1 MTKQKESYT
10 IARLV
15 RGETFEILVDPDNA
29 LKYKMGE
36 KVPISKV
43 LIYEEI
49 YTDAKKGIRASEEQL
64 LKTFKTKDKLAI
76 ATKILTEG
84 TLQITS
90 EQRHRLIEEKKR
102 QIIEF
107 ISKNAVDPRTRL
119 PHPPQRIE
127 LAMEQAGVSID
138 PFIDAKE
145 QATKVIEKLSP
156 ILPMKV
162 GMARMYVRVPGEF
175 VGKAYGLLKNVGK
188 IIKEEYKGD
197 GSWVGEVEVM
207 VGLQADLIEKLNKLC
222 SGRAEARPIE

>member
-29 LKYKMGE
+29 LRYKMGE
-36 KVPISKV
+36 KIPISKI

-64 LKTFKTKDKLAI
+64 MKAFKTKDKLAV

-90 EQRHRLIEEKKR
+90 EQRHKLIEEKKR

-145 QATKVIEKLSP
+145 QAMKVIEKLSP

-162 GMARMYVRVPGEF
+162 GMTRMYVRVPGEY

-188 IIKEEYKGD
+188 ILKEEYKGD
-197 GSWVGEVEVM
+197 GSWVGEVEIL

>member
-29 LKYKMGE
+29 LRYKMGE
-36 KVPISKV
+36 KIHISKV

-64 LKTFKTKDKLAI
+64 MKAFKTKDKLAI

-119 PHPPQRIE
+119 PHPPQRVE

-145 QATKVIEKLSP
+145 QAMKVIEKLSP

-162 GMARMYVRVPGEF
+162 GMTRMYVRVPGEY

-188 IIKEEYKGD
+188 ILKEEYRGD
-197 GSWVGEVEVM
+197 GSWVGEVEIL

-222 SGRAEARPIE
+222 SGRAEVKPIE

>member
-15 RGETFEILVDPDNA
+15 RGDTFEILVDPDNA

-36 KVPISKV
+36 KIPISKV

-64 LKTFKTKDKLAI
+64 LKAFKTKDKLAI

-90 EQRHRLIEEKKR
+90 EQRHKLIEEKKR

-107 ISKNAVDPRTRL
+107 ISKSAVDPRTKL
-119 PHPPQRIE
+119 PHPPQRVE
-127 LAMEQAGVSID
+127 LAMEQAGISID

-145 QATKVIEKLSP
+145 QAMKVIEKLSP

-162 GMARMYVRVPGEF
+162 GMTRMYVRVPGEY
-175 VGKAYGLLKNVGK
+175 VGKAYGLLKNIGK
-188 IIKEEYKGD
+188 ILKEEYKGD
-197 GSWVGEVEVM
+197 GSWVGEVEIL

-222 SGRAEARPIE
+222 SGRVEARPME

>member
-36 KVPISKV
+36 KVPISKI

-64 LKTFKTKDKLAI
+64 LKAFKTKDKLAI
-76 ATKILTEG
+76 AAKILAEG

-127 LAMEQAGVSID
+127 LAMEQAGVSVD

-162 GMARMYVRVPGEF
+162 GMTRMYVKVPGEF

-188 IIKEEYKGD
+188 ILKEEYKGD
-197 GSWVGEVEVM
+197 GSWVGEVEIL

-222 SGRAEARPIE
+222 SGRAEARPME

>member
-29 LKYKMGE
+29 LRYKMGE
-36 KVPISKV
+36 KIPISKV

-64 LKTFKTKDKLAI
+64 MKAFKTRDKLAI

-84 TLQITS
+84 ALQITS

-119 PHPPQRIE
+119 PHPPQRVE

-145 QATKVIEKLSP
+145 QAMKVIEKLSP

-162 GMARMYVRVPGEF
+162 GMTRMYVRVPGEY

-188 IIKEEYKGD
+188 ILKEEYKGD
-197 GSWVGEVEVM
+197 GSWVGEIEIL

>member
-29 LKYKMGE
+29 LRYKMGE
-36 KVPISKV
+36 KIPISKV

-64 LKTFKTKDKLAI
+64 MKAFKTRDKLAI

-119 PHPPQRIE
+119 PHPPQRVE

-145 QATKVIEKLSP
+145 QAMKVIEKLSP

-162 GMARMYVRVPGEF
+162 GMTRMYVRVPGEY

-188 IIKEEYKGD
+188 ILKEEYKGD
-197 GSWVGEVEVM
+197 GSWVGEIEIL

>member
-15 RGETFEILVDPDNA
+15 RGDTFEILVDPDNA

-36 KVPISKV
+36 KIPISKV

-64 LKTFKTKDKLAI
+64 LKAFKTKDKLAI

-107 ISKNAVDPRTRL
+107 ISKSAVDPRTKL
-119 PHPPQRIE
+119 PHPPQRVE
-127 LAMEQAGVSID
+127 LAMEQAGISID

-145 QATKVIEKLSP
+145 QAMKVIEKLSP

-162 GMARMYVRVPGEF
+162 GMTRMYVRVPGEY
-175 VGKAYGLLKNVGK
+175 VGKAYGLLKNIGK
-188 IIKEEYKGD
+188 ILKEEYKGD
-197 GSWVGEVEVM
+197 GSWVGEVEIL

-222 SGRAEARPIE
+222 SGRVEARPME

>member
-15 RGETFEILVDPDNA
+15 RGDTFEILVDPDNA

-36 KVPISKV
+36 KIPISKV

-64 LKTFKTKDKLAI
+64 LKAFKTKDKLAI

-107 ISKNAVDPRTRL
+107 ISKSAVDPRTKL
-119 PHPPQRIE
+119 PHPPQRVE
-127 LAMEQAGVSID
+127 LAMEQAGISID

-145 QATKVIEKLSP
+145 QAMKVIEKLSP

-162 GMARMYVRVPGEF
+162 GMTRMYVRVPGEY
-175 VGKAYGLLKNVGK
+175 VGKAYGLLKNIGK
-188 IIKEEYKGD
+188 ILKEEYKGD
-197 GSWVGEVEVM
+197 GSWVGEVEVL

-222 SGRAEARPIE
+222 SGRVEARPME

>member
-29 LKYKMGE
+29 LRYKMGE
-36 KVPISKV
+36 KIPISKV

-64 LKTFKTKDKLAI
+64 MKAFKTRDKLAI

-84 TLQITS
+84 ALQITS

-119 PHPPQRIE
+119 PHPPQRVE

-138 PFIDAKE
+138 PFLDAKE
-145 QATKVIEKLSP
+145 QAMKVIEKLSP

-162 GMARMYVRVPGEF
+162 GMTRMYVRVPGEY

-188 IIKEEYKGD
+188 ILKEEYKGD
-197 GSWVGEVEVM
+197 GSWVGEIEIL

>member
-29 LKYKMGE
+29 LRYKMGE
-36 KVPISKV
+36 KIPISKV

-64 LKTFKTKDKLAI
+64 MKAFKTKDKLAI

-145 QATKVIEKLSP
+145 QAMKVIEKLSP

-162 GMARMYVRVPGEF
+162 GMTRMYVRVPGEY

-188 IIKEEYKGD
+188 ILKEEYRGD
-197 GSWVGEVEVM
+197 GSWVGEVEIL

-222 SGRAEARPIE
+222 SGRAEVKPIE

>member
-36 KVPISKV
+36 KVPISKI

-64 LKTFKTKDKLAI
+64 LKAFKTKDKLAI
-76 ATKILTEG
+76 AAKILAEG

-127 LAMEQAGVSID
+127 LAMEQAGVSVD

-162 GMARMYVRVPGEF
+162 GMTRMHVRVPGEF

-188 IIKEEYKGD
+188 ILKEEYKGD
-197 GSWVGEVEVM
+197 GSWVGEVEIL

-222 SGRAEARPIE
+222 SGRAEARPME